1 MLIDMD
7 LVLISQVLV
16 AGVSLGCVYGL
27 IALGFVLIYKA
38 TEVINFAQGDLM
50 MIGMFIAFTFLNV
63 LEMPY
68 WLGLVCTCASMA
80 LIGMLLERSL
90 LRPMI
95 GEPAFAVLMLTVGL
109 GFVLRAIAGG
119 VWGVEPKNLHNP
131 FSGNVLS
138 LGEVIMGYENL
149 AMILGTALLCAA
161 LGLYFRHTRI
171 GVSMQAASQN
181 QLAAVLVGIS
191 VNRVTSLAWA
201 LSAGIAGFAGVL
213 LAPVSL
219 FDPQV
224 GFIGIKA
231 FAAAIIGGL
240 GSLSGAMIAGI
251 AIGVI
256 EQFAQIALPTSIA
269 TSSPYLL
276 MLIMLVLR
284 PGGLFASIQRK
295 KV

>member
-1 MLIDMD
+1 MD
-7 LVLISQVLV
+7 GAQFLQVLIIGLSQ
-16 AGVSLGCVYGL
+16 GCVYGL

-38 TEVINFAQGDLM
+38 TEVVNFAQGDLM
-50 MIGMFIAFTFLNV
+50 MIGMFVAFTFLNV
-63 LEMPY
+63 LGLPY
-68 WLGLVCTCASMA
+68 WLGLVATCLSMA
-80 LIGMLLERSL
+80 LIGALLERAL
-90 LRPMI
+90 IRPMI
-95 GEPAFAVLMLTVGL
+95 GEPTFAVLMLTVGL
-109 GFVLRAIAGG
+109 GFILRAFAGG
-119 VWGVEPKNLHNP
+119 AWGTDPKAIDNP
-131 FSGNVLS
+131 FSGEVLHFLGVS
-138 LGEVIMGYENL
+138 LGFENL
-149 AMILGTALLCAA
+149 AVMVGTVLLCLA
-161 LGLYFRHTRI
+161 LGLYFRFTRI

-201 LSAGIAGFAGVL
+201 LSAAIAGFAGVM

-219 FDPQV
+219 IDPQV

-240 GSLSGAMIAGI
+240 GSLPGALIAGI
-251 AIGVI
+251 ALGVI

-269 TSSPYLL
+269 TASPYLV
-276 MLIMLVLR
+276 MLIMLIVR

>member
-1 MLIDMD
+1 MD
-7 LVLISQVLV
+7 GAQFLQVLIIGLSQ
-16 AGVSLGCVYGL
+16 GCVYGL

-38 TEVINFAQGDLM
+38 TEVVNFAQGDLM
-50 MIGMFIAFTFLNV
+50 MIGMFVAFTFLNV
-63 LEMPY
+63 LGMPY
-68 WLGLVCTCASMA
+68 WLGLISTCASMA
-80 LIGMLLERSL
+80 LIGMLLERAL
-90 LRPMI
+90 IRPMI
-95 GEPAFAVLMLTVGL
+95 GEPTFAVLMLTVGL
-109 GFVLRAIAGG
+109 GFILRTFAGS
-119 VWGVEPKNLHNP
+119 VWGADPKAIHNP
-131 FSGNVLS
+131 FSGEVLRFGDVS
-138 LGEVIMGYENL
+138 IGYENL
-149 AMILGTALLCAA
+149 AVMFGTAVLCIA
-161 LGLYFRHTRI
+161 LGLYFRFARI

-201 LSAGIAGFAGVL
+201 LSAGIAGFAGVM

-219 FDPQV
+219 IDPQV

-240 GSLSGAMIAGI
+240 GSLPGALIAGI

-256 EQFAQIALPTSIA
+256 EQFAQIALPTSLA
-269 TSSPYLL
+269 TASPYLL
-276 MLIMLVLR
+276 MLIMLIIR

>member
-1 MLIDMD
+1 MD
-7 LVLISQVLV
+7 GAQFLQVLIIGLSQ
-16 AGVSLGCVYGL
+16 GCVYGL

-38 TEVINFAQGDLM
+38 TEVVNFAQGDLM
-50 MIGMFIAFTFLNV
+50 MIGMFVAFTFLNV
-63 LEMPY
+63 LGLPY
-68 WLGLVCTCASMA
+68 WLGLIATCASMA
-80 LIGMLLERSL
+80 LIGALLERAL
-90 LRPMI
+90 IRPMI
-95 GEPAFAVLMLTVGL
+95 GEPTFAVLMLTVGL
-109 GFVLRAIAGG
+109 GFILRAFAGG
-119 VWGVEPKNLHNP
+119 VWGADPKAIDSP
-131 FSGNVLS
+131 FSGEVLHFLDVS
-138 LGEVIMGYENL
+138 LGLENL
-149 AMILGTALLCAA
+149 AVMVGTALLCIA
-161 LGLYFRHTRI
+161 LGLYFRFTRI

-201 LSAGIAGFAGVL
+201 LSAGIAGFAGVM

-219 FDPQV
+219 IDPQV

-240 GSLSGAMIAGI
+240 GSLPGALIAGI
-251 AIGVI
+251 ALGVI

-269 TSSPYLL
+269 TASPYLV
-276 MLIMLVLR
+276 MLIMLIVR

>member
-1 MLIDMD
+1 MDFDLIAQ
-7 LVLISQVLV
+7 VLIT
-16 AGVSLGCVYGL
+16 GVSQGCVYGL

-38 TEVINFAQGDLM
+38 TEVVNFAQGDLM
-50 MIGMFIAFTFLNV
+50 MIGMFIAFTFLNI
-63 LEMPY
+63 LGMPY
-68 WLGLVCTCASMA
+68 WLGLICTCASMA
-80 LIGMLLERSL
+80 LVGILLERSL

-95 GEPAFAVLMLTVGL
+95 GEPTFAVLMLTVGL
-109 GFVLRAIAGG
+109 GFLLRAFAGS
-119 VWGVEPKNLHNP
+119 VWGVDPKNIHNP
-131 FSGNVLS
+131 FSGNVLRF
-138 LGEVIMGYENL
+138 GEVTIGYENL
-149 AMILGTALLCAA
+149 AVILGTAMLCVM
-161 LGLYFRHTRI
+161 LGAYFRYTRV

-201 LSAGIAGFAGVL
+201 LSAGIAGLAGVL

-219 FDPQV
+219 IDPQV

-240 GSLSGAMIAGI
+240 GSLPGAMIAGI

-256 EQFAQIALPTSIA
+256 EQFAQVSLPTSLA
-269 TSSPYLL
+269 TSSPYVL

-284 PGGLFASIQRK
+284 PGGLFASIQQK